1 MKANMKR
8 RTVLVLI
15 ISLKTIFINSQ
26 LPKSYFEVGGGL
38 GTYVYQGDLTP
49 SRIGSFKTLKPGL
62 FLWASKVVSASR
74 SYRINL
80 TIASLK
86 GDESKYSIP
95 EYRQQRNFKFKTPLI
110 ELSALSVWD
119 IRGNNFYRSKGT
131 FSPYLFSGV
140 GLSFLTIKPDRN
152 GFNAAYFNT
161 NEEVMK
167 GLDADA
173 EKNLPRLLPFV
184 PVGLGFRYEIS
195 ERLAIN
201 TETSYRFVFTD
212 YLDGFSQSANPQKD
226 DHYLSQTVGFL
237 FKLGK
242 KNSWNCPKI
251 KF

>member
-1 MKANMKR
+1 
-8 RTVLVLI
+8 L
-15 ISLKTIFINSQ
+15 
-26 LPKSYFEVGGGL
+26 GGGI

-49 SRIGSFKTLKPGL
+49 GRIGSFKTMKPGL
-62 FLWASKVVSASR
+62 FLSAAKIVSASR
-74 SYRINL
+74 SYRVNL

-86 GDESKYSIP
+86 GDESRYSNP
-95 EYRQQRNFKFKTPLI
+95 EYRQYRNFKFKTPLI
-110 ELSALSVWD
+110 ELSGLSVWD
-119 IRGNNFYRSKGT
+119 IKGNNFYRSKGT
-131 FSPYLFSGV
+131 FSPYVFTGV
-140 GLSFLTIKPDRN
+140 GLSFLKIQPDRT
-152 GFNAAYFNT
+152 GFNASYFNT
-161 NEEVMK
+161 NETVLK

-184 PVGLGFRYEIS
+184 PVGFGFRYELS

-226 DHYLSQTVGFL
+226 DHYLSQTIGII